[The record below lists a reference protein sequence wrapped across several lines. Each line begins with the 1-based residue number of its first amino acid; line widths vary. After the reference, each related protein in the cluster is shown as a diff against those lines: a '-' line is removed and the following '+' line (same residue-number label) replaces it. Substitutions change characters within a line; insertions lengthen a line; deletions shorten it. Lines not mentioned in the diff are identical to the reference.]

1 MHSLYNFKWQPVSRG
16 IRFDRLAQKGPTS
29 GPWAGGTSTMGGSL
43 SNAIGHGGQAPKHGN
58 TGSVIHKSSKA
69 AYIDNNSNSTAAKT
83 LTANYQISESTNA
96 TSQNGHSSSLT
107 ISDLSSRQIVNHLEY
122 HHLITEKYNLLIS
135 LTKFCD
141 LQKENV
147 FDITPITFFVE
158 MPDVNK
164 ETAYN
169 AAMLP
174 FVQYYQAL
182 EDNKKVIQD
191 VKKELEAYR

>member
-1 MHSLYNFKWQPVSRG
+1 
-16 IRFDRLAQKGPTS
+16 
-29 GPWAGGTSTMGGSL
+29 
-43 SNAIGHGGQAPKHGN
+43 
-58 TGSVIHKSSKA
+58 
-69 AYIDNNSNSTAAKT
+69 
-83 LTANYQISESTNA
+83 
-96 TSQNGHSSSLT
+96 
-107 ISDLSSRQIVNHLEY
+107 VNHLEY

-169 AAMLP
+169 AAMQP
-174 FVQYYQAL
+174 FIQYYQAL

-191 VKKELEAYR
+191 VTKELEAYK